1 MRTGR
6 GRSDRSVRCG
16 ERRRPERWSAADSIT
31 LVRIAASVLL
41 LALPWRSAAFFTVYT
56 VAGLSDALDGWV
68 ARKTGTASD
77 FGARLDSAADLVF
90 FGALLVRLLPAL
102 WPVMPRALRGALAVA
117 VLVRVV
123 AYAAAALRYRRFV
136 ALHTRL
142 NKLTGAAVFLLPY
155 ALLVSTGVAYGW
167 AVCALALAAALQE
180 AVLHLRGS
188 DAARR

>member
-1 MRTGR
+1 MERDG
-6 GRSDRSVRCG
+6 GNQPVRCG
-16 ERRRPERWSAADSIT
+16 KRRRPETWSAADSIT

-41 LALPWRSAAFFTVYT
+41 FVLPWRSVAFFSVYT

-68 ARKTGTASD
+68 ARKTGTVSE
-77 FGARLDSAADLVF
+77 FGARLDSAAVF
-90 FGALLVRLLPAL
+90 FGALLVRLLPAH
-102 WPVMPRALRGALAVA
+102 WPVMPGMLRAAVA
-117 VLVRVV
+117 VVVLVRLA

-155 ALLVSTGVAYGW
+155 VLPGPAGLAYSW

-180 AVLHLRGS
+180 GILNLRGGES
-188 DAARR
+188 IHH